1 VDSFLRSRSNATE
14 IGSPPEFLSLMSRT
28 AAAENLAEM
37 LESEGIRVSSI
48 RFGPMAAQYPTGRSP
63 KSHSINRYVEAFLL
77 IYPFKSDLCLQQ
89 QAFLA
94 NIWYM
99 RWTPTLLSSNDLP
112 KDWQG
117 SFDVLMRKI
126 SGQLTVQD
134 SRLLTI
140 LHGIVQSRYVHLD
153 RNLDLRHD
161 FICRHPKY
169 TYTIG
174 VYPVLRLA
182 LRSAPISARM
192 AAKSLMRWV
201 KSWERAT

>member
-1 VDSFLRSRSNATE
+1 
-14 IGSPPEFLSLMSRT
+14 MSRT

-37 LESEGIRVSSI
+37 LEYEGIRVSSI
-48 RFGPMAAQYPTGRSP
+48 HFGPMAQYSTSRSP

-77 IYPFKSDLCLQQ
+77 IYPFKSDLCSQQ
-89 QAFLA
+89 QAFLP

-126 SGQLTVQD
+126 SRQLTVQD

-140 LHGIVQSRYVHLD
+140 LHGIVQSRYVHLN
-153 RNLDLRHD
+153 RNLDLRHNL
-161 FICRHPKY
+161 ICRHPKY

-182 LRSAPISARM
+182 LGSAPISARM

-201 KSWERAT
+201 KSSEKAT